1 MKTIELRKI
10 NKATIGIVG
19 ILIGVLVVLSIRFV
33 TYAAP
38 EETHYHAN
46 FAVYID
52 GEREPFSNPLLY
64 EELSSC
70 EVVTV
75 EMMTP
80 GERAHLHDEVNDVVH
95 VEDEAVTWGNF
106 FQNIGWNVNSRYVD
120 NSSKV
125 LVSDDTKKVVFM
137 LNGEE
142 INDPTSRVID
152 SKDRLLVS
160 YGTSSKEELQK
171 QYESIDT
178 TAEKYNT
185 TKDPASC
192 GAGHSENSFE
202 ERLKHMF

>member
-1 MKTIELRKI
+1 MEKLKHV
-10 NKATIGIVG
+10 NKKVIGVSG
-19 ILIGVLVVLSIRFV
+19 VLIGALLILGVRFA

-38 EETHYHAN
+38 VETHYHAN
-46 FAVYID
+46 FAVYVN
-52 GEREPFSNPLLY
+52 GEREQFSNPLIY
-64 EELSSC
+64 EEISSC
-70 EVVTV
+70 KVETV

-80 GERAHLHDEVNDVVH
+80 GERAHLHDKVNDVVH

-106 FQNIGWNVNSRYVD
+106 FQNIGWNANSRYVD

-125 LVSDDTKKVVFM
+125 LADDGTNKVTFI

-142 INDPTSRVID
+142 INDPTTRVIE

-160 YGTSSKEELQK
+160 YGSSTKDELQK
-171 QYESIDT
+171 QYETVAT

-192 GAGHSENSFE
+192 SGGHSEGGIKD
-202 ERLKHMF
+202 RMKHLF